1 MASLGKIKVRLY
13 DEIIK
18 DHIESRI
25 IGKAPESDIIR
36 ETHYLPYKPIVREEK
51 ATTKFQIMYQS
62 HNLNHYLK
70 SVQIQSFFWSVFSC
84 TWAKYG
90 YLLIYLR
97 IQSVYGKIRTRK
109 NFVFGQFSCSE

>member
-1 MASLGKIKVRLY
+1 MTSLGKIKVCLC

-25 IGKAPESDIIR
+25 IGKAPESDIVR

-62 HNLNHYLK
+62 DSLNHCLK

-84 TWAKYG
+84 TLAEYG

-97 IQSVYGKIRTRK
+97 IQPEYGKIRTGK

>member
-36 ETHYLPYKPIVREEK
+36 ETHYLPY
-51 ATTKFQIMYQS
+51 
-62 HNLNHYLK
+62 
-70 SVQIQSFFWSVFSC
+70 
-84 TWAKYG
+84 
-90 YLLIYLR
+90 
-97 IQSVYGKIRTRK
+97 
-109 NFVFGQFSCSE
+109 